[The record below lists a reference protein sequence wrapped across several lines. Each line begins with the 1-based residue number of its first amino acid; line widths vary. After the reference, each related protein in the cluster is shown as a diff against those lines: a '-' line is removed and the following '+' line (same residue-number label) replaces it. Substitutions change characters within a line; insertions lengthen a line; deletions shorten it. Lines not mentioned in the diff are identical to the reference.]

1 MLADF
6 AENINRKA
14 RHERN
19 VFTCKDEKGPLK
31 LNTISR
37 KGPGETT
44 ASILLL
50 IALKDRVHYHN
61 INKICCE
68 KNVMYFRLP
77 YRK

>member
-1 MLADF
+1 LNLQADF
-6 AENINRKA
+6 AEKINRKA

-19 VFTCKDEKGPLK
+19 FFPCKDEKGLWK

-50 IALKDRVHYHN
+50 IALKDRVYYHN
-61 INKICCE
+61 INKVCCE
-68 KNVMYFRLP
+68 EM
-77 YRK
+77 